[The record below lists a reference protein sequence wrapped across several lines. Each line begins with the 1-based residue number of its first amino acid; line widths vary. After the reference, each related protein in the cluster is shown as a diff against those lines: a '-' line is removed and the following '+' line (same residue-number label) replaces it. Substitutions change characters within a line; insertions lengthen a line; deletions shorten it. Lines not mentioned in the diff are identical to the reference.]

1 MIEKIKYMIDLYDLT
16 TSCRDRELIYKRAY
30 VYSELQKIGMNLSE
44 IGRLMDKHHATVING
59 LKVDNQFQNCDKIY
73 DNIIAPIKD
82 YLYPGEA
89 PIELPKYSI
98 FEDVINCNN
107 TTDLRI
113 IKERIANDQYLERDK

>member
-1 MIEKIKYMIDLYDLT
+1 MIEKIKYMIELYNLT
-16 TSCRDRELIYKRAY
+16 TSCRDRGLVYKRAY
-30 VYSELQKIGMNLSE
+30 IYSELRKLGMNLSD
-44 IGRLMDKHHATVING
+44 IGRLLDKHHATIING

-73 DNIIAPIKD
+73 DDAIAELKD
-82 YLYPGEA
+82 YLYPNDR

-98 FEDVINCNN
+98 FEDVIKCNN

>member
-1 MIEKIKYMIDLYDLT
+1 MIEKIKYMIDLYNLT
-16 TSCRDRELIYKRAY
+16 TSCRDRDLVYKRAY
-30 VYSELQKIGMNLSE
+30 IYSELRKLNYKLSD
-44 IGRLMDKHHATVING
+44 ISVMLDKHHATIING

-73 DNIIAPIKD
+73 DDAIAELKY

-98 FEDVINCNN
+98 FEDVMKCNN

-113 IKERIANDQYLERDK
+113 IKQRIENNQYREREV

>member
-16 TSCRDRELIYKRAY
+16 TSCRDRDLIYKRAY

-59 LKVDNQFQNCDKIY
+59 LKVDNQFQSCDRIY
-73 DNIIAPIKD
+73 DDAIAPIKE
-82 YLYPGEA
+82 YLYP
-89 PIELPKYSI
+89 PIDLPKYSI
-98 FEDVINCNN
+98 YQDVINCNN

-113 IKERIANDQYLERDK
+113 IKERITNNLYLEREV